1 MSTQRTTYLIKFKL
15 KNTNPAF
22 LNENTGL
29 VDKPEKATHYTT
41 KDEAF
46 QIASR
51 LMGLPKNI
59 RIIVVEQSFPK
70 AFEATS
76 ENRPNSHIK

>member
-51 LMGLPKNI
+51 LMGLPK
-59 RIIVVEQSFPK
+59 VVEHRFPK